1 MSFPQPKLTYK
12 AWAYKNGNSPIEIVE
27 ESIDL
32 VKNSQGQGYIA
43 PPGKILIKVNYA
55 SLNPVDYKL
64 YKVKPS
70 FIGWFNPKQGFGR
83 DFAGEVISIGE
94 GTQTNLKIGDYAE
107 GIYTPMF
114 ARGSAAEFLLLDPKT
129 SPITNKPANIDLAQ
143 ASSFP
148 LVLGTALQ
156 LSTRGGIKLPN
167 SKVLVI
173 GAGTSVGRY
182 VVQLARNGGAKEVVT
197 TNSSRTSELIRSLGA
212 TSEIDYHKNPNLLT
226 PVLES
231 VKSTGQF
238 DYIIDCWGGDDLFP
252 EISTIIR
259 KGGVYNTIVGDAPGA
274 GLAALIGG
282 VKSIT
287 RTIRSKLGLLGYTYE
302 LMLLDNNAGW
312 IDEARDLIANGEL
325 KVFIDSV
332 YPFQELNEAIEKLES
347 GRAQGKIVLEVSK
360 PDTTSSTSG
369 STSATNTNPFK

>member
-1 MSFPQPKLTYK
+1 MSFTQPKLTYK
-12 AWAYKNGNSPIEIVE
+12 AYAYKNGNSPIEIVE

-83 DFAGEVISIGE
+83 DFAGEVVSIGE

>member
-1 MSFPQPKLTYK
+1 MSFPQPKLIYK
-12 AWAYKNGNSPIEIVE
+12 AWAYENGNSPIEIVE

-32 VKNSQGQGYIA
+32 VKNSQGQGYTA
-43 PPGKILIKVNYA
+43 PPGKILLKIYYA
-55 SLNPVDYKL
+55 SLNPGEYKL

-83 DFAGEVISIGE
+83 DFAGEVVSIGE

-143 ASSFP
+143 ASAFP

>member
-83 DFAGEVISIGE
+83 DFAGEVVSIGE

-143 ASSFP
+143 ASAFP

>member
-12 AWAYKNGNSPIEIVE
+12 AYAYKNGNSPIEIVE

-83 DFAGEVISIGE
+83 DFAGEVVSIGE

>member
-32 VKNSQGQGYIA
+32 VKNSQGQGYTA
-43 PPGKILIKVNYA
+43 PPGKILLKIYYA
-55 SLNPVDYKL
+55 SLNPGEYKL

-83 DFAGEVISIGE
+83 DFAGEVVSIGE

>member
-12 AWAYKNGNSPIEIVE
+12 AYAYKNGNSPIEIVE

-70 FIGWFNPKQGFGR
+70 FIGWFNPKHGFGR
-83 DFAGEVISIGE
+83 DFAGEVVSIGE

-143 ASSFP
+143 ASAFP

>member
-12 AWAYKNGNSPIEIVE
+12 AYAYKNGNSPIEIVE

-143 ASSFP
+143 ASAFP

>member
-83 DFAGEVISIGE
+83 DFAGEVVSIGE

-156 LSTRGGIKLPN
+156 LSTRCGIKLPN